1 MLSRYIVRG
10 SLEGT
15 DKGLWSFMFSYL
27 WLIKTLL
34 YNYVMHYIVIY
45 VLIAAFVYLAI
56 SRKKL
61 KIVFS
66 ENGYRFIWLSTAPVL
81 MMHAVF
87 LNYSVHD
94 FSVLYASLFFSVVL
108 GMLYDKVKKSGAI
121 SLTRMRWGLV
131 AALVLLVVQYQL
143 MNMPDVFKLTRYE
156 QQDYGMDV
164 QRLTN
169 KNEVIFSS
177 AKIEPQGIFYA
188 QRNIRYASDREEA
201 LKFLKQTNQ
210 KNGVIVSFYNRKE
223 IGKAEIV
230 DRISIDSSAVNR

>member
-1 MLSRYIVRG
+1 
-10 SLEGT
+10 
-15 DKGLWSFMFSYL
+15 
-27 WLIKTLL
+27 
-34 YNYVMHYIVIY
+34 
-45 VLIAAFVYLAI
+45 LIAAFVYLAI

-121 SLTRMRWGLV
+121 PLKRMRWGLV

-143 MNMPDVFKLTRYE
+143 MNVGDILKRYE
-156 QQDYGMDV
+156 EMDFGLAIKSIAAKDEV
-164 QRLTN
+164 VFITN
-169 KNEVIFSS
+169 ESS
-177 AKIEPQGIFYA
+177 IEPQTVFYA
-188 QRNIRYASDREEA
+188 GRNIRYAATKQDA
-201 LKFLKQTNQ
+201 IDFLNKTHQQ
-210 KNGVIVSFYNRKE
+210 KGVLLRMLMKKE
-223 IGKAEIV
+223 IGVVEV
-230 DRISIDSSAVNR
+230 EERISLNEN